1 MTNSPMPVWKN
12 GAIAN
17 DGLNLVPMAEYVAS
31 NRDLGTAPVL
41 AAGDDLDVLLE
52 AVGGDLSTL
61 ETIALEFPSFADGRS
76 YSKAQLL
83 RDAHGYEGE
92 IRAVGDVLP
101 DQVDLML
108 RVGFDALEASH
119 PVTRERMESGQIG
132 LDARH
137 TQVAPASQNER
148 ASDERFSWRRF
159 G

>member
-12 GAIAN
+12 GVIAD
-17 DGLNLVPMAEYVAS
+17 DGLTLVPLADYVAS
-31 NRDLGTAPVL
+31 SRDLGTAPVL

-52 AVGGDLSTL
+52 VFGGDLSTL
-61 ETIALEFPSFADGRS
+61 ETIALDFPSFADGRS

-83 RDAHGYEGE
+83 REAYGYQGE
-92 IRAVGDVLP
+92 VRAVGDVLP
-101 DQVDLML
+101 DQVELML
-108 RVGFDALEASH
+108 RVGFDALETSH

-137 TQVAPASQNER
+137 TQIAPAAQDEE
-148 ASDERFSWRRF
+148 AAGERFSWRRF